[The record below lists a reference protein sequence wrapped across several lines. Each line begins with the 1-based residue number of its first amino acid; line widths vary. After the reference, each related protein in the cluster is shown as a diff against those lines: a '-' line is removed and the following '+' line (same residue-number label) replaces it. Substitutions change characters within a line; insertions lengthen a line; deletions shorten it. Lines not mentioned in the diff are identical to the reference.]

1 MVVEKS
7 QGLAECLG
15 EIDIMDI
22 VQDKV
27 EDAID
32 QKLEEKGDKKVIEQ
46 MKKEAKKGK
55 AKEMAGSKGELFPKH
70 MRKPFIISMVITTLA
85 YSMVMGGGILD
96 FVLWDFVIAIPIV
109 LFSVALVNLGLEA
122 SSLFFNRL
130 QHVLSQWRIWAMGLV
145 ILFVSSLFGSPFG
158 NPGKSYDPVKEKF
171 KDKSLKKKWK
181 KIKKRREA
189 RTETGR
195 TLTGIAF
202 LFPFGLCFLI
212 GNEYFDVLANSG
224 IFIALVGVT
233 YCLLPVGKNPGKRIF
248 KWKKE
253 VYFPLAVLTLF
264 LFVAFTLSLIP
275 NWTFFVFGFLGCLL
289 LAGFFMYTKTQ
300 VEKEKKKL
308 KSKECAAEI
317 SKIKEGDAMKVAEEV
332 EEFEKKLA
340 KARAK
345 VEHYTEAGNDEKVEK
360 WTARVGKYERH
371 IAKLKA
377 RYAELMEGV
386 GSDVTIADQSATT
399 QLEVSG
405 TMSGGTEVL
414 DVSVKVHDTPK
425 ESEEKEEDEDEVQEP
440 GDKLDEEE
448 KDEAAE
454 TKAAPEPAPEPE
466 PEPATPNPKR
476 SPQELLEV
484 LNNGVKELDGLDLK
498 YTLKDRA
505 ELIQKHFNDDE
516 KLMLMAASDWGR
528 IFEMEKGEDDC
539 ELNLMNKLW
548 IENRLKRWD
557 DAIDTAMMLLDL
569 DDERFYATDELFEGL
584 PDEKAL
590 VYLDRSLTDGRYGY
604 AREYSHENV
613 ISILKK
619 LGRADE
625 IRPKLEGYLK
635 LAREQ
640 EDEFWEKMLTESL
653 EKLE

>member
-1 MVVEKS
+1 M
-7 QGLAECLG
+7 
-15 EIDIMDI
+15 
-22 VQDKV
+22 
-27 EDAID
+27 
-32 QKLEEKGDKKVIEQ
+32 
-46 MKKEAKKGK
+46 
-55 AKEMAGSKGELFPKH
+55 
-70 MRKPFIISMVITTLA
+70 
-85 YSMVMGGGILD
+85 
-96 FVLWDFVIAIPIV
+96 
-109 LFSVALVNLGLEA
+109 
-122 SSLFFNRL
+122 
-130 QHVLSQWRIWAMGLV
+130 
-145 ILFVSSLFGSPFG
+145 
-158 NPGKSYDPVKEKF
+158 
-171 KDKSLKKKWK
+171 
-181 KIKKRREA
+181 
-189 RTETGR
+189 
-195 TLTGIAF
+195 
-202 LFPFGLCFLI
+202 
-212 GNEYFDVLANSG
+212 
-224 IFIALVGVT
+224 
-233 YCLLPVGKNPGKRIF
+233 
-248 KWKKE
+248 
-253 VYFPLAVLTLF
+253 YFPLAVLTLF